1 MQESF
6 YLLLRVL
13 PELHLH
19 FSLNQKEHQ
28 EGIEFCSILKAAG
41 TPGEACGG
49 ATVYSPET
57 H

>member
-41 TPGEACGG
+41 TSEEACGG

>member
-1 MQESF
+1 MQESL
-6 YLLLRVL
+6 YLLLCVP
-13 PELHLH
+13 PELQLH

-28 EGIEFCSILKAAG
+28 EGIESCSVLKAAG
-41 TPGEACGG
+41 TSEEARGG